1 MPKYLIL
8 MLFKTLTIHKIMQ
21 SVHLI
26 VSGKVQGVFFRK
38 HTKRMA
44 DHFQICGT
52 VQNLPDGS
60 VEIFAE
66 GEQLQVQKF
75 VDWCKSGPDRANV
88 SSVDIHETA
97 VKNYSDF
104 RII

>member
-1 MPKYLIL
+1 
-8 MLFKTLTIHKIMQ
+8 
-21 SVHLI
+21 
-26 VSGKVQGVFFRK
+26 
-38 HTKRMA
+38 MA
-44 DHFQICGT
+44 DHFQIRGT
-52 VQNLPDGS
+52 VQNRLEGT

-75 VDWCKSGPDRANV
+75 VDWCKSGPDRATV
-88 SSVDIHETA
+88 SKVDIHETA